1 MLVQQAHNRFDLGSW
16 VVAVEGVAGKFVGRE
31 GGGGQGLVGDKFAAV
46 VWSGA
51 SWSFWRLGVG
61 RHIFHRPAN
70 KSILIP
76 EKCSVHSVN

>member
-31 GGGGQGLVGDKFAAV
+31 GGVGVGKGLSETSLRP
-46 VWSGA
+46 WSWWCGPELL
-51 SWSFWRLGVG
+51 RGVG

-70 KSILIP
+70 KSSIP
-76 EKCSVHSVN
+76 GKMFRALSVN